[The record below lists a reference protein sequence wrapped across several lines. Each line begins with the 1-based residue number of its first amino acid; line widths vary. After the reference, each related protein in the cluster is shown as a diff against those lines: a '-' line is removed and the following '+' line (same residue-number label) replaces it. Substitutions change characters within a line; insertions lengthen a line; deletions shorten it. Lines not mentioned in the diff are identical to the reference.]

1 MKSLQRLQQHIL
13 ATDRAFGQGIAI
25 TPRAERL
32 RVAFRRGLVV
42 GATATATLMGAA
54 AYVKVG
60 PGSYDPQKLYLG
72 DATDSRVMASI
83 YDHHRELLAARERVH
98 DIKLAMIQGEGPES
112 LEEQANELRKARA
125 EEQRIAHEFAQQTY
139 GLSTEQIRHIVGDDD
154 SAPDEPQV
162 VAQAT
167 PRFRP

>member
-13 ATDRAFGQGIAI
+13 ATDHAFGQGIAI

-32 RVAFRRGLVV
+32 RVAFRRGVVV

-98 DIKLAMIQGEGPES
+98 DIKLAMIQGDGPES
-112 LEEQANELRKARA
+112 LEEQANQLRRARA
-125 EEQRIAHEFAQQTY
+125 DEQRVAHELAQQTY

-154 SAPDEPQV
+154 SAPDEPEI

>member
-13 ATDRAFGQGIAI
+13 ATDRAFGQGISI

-32 RVAFRRGLVV
+32 RAAFRRGVVV

-54 AYVKVG
+54 AYVQVG

-83 YDHHRELLAARERVH
+83 YDHHRKLLAARERVH
-98 DIKLAMIQGEGPES
+98 DIKLAMIQGEAPES
-112 LEEQANELRKARA
+112 LEEQAEQFRKARA

-154 SAPDEPQV
+154 TAPDDSEAV
-162 VAQAT
+162 TQAI

>member
-1 MKSLQRLQQHIL
+1 MKSLERLQQHIL

-32 RVAFRRGLVV
+32 RIAFRRGLVV
-42 GATATATLMGAA
+42 GVTATATLTGAA

-60 PGSYDPQKLYLG
+60 PGSYDPQRLYLG

-83 YDHHRELLAARERVH
+83 YDHHRELVAARERVR

-112 LEEQANELRKARA
+112 LEEQATQLRKARA
-125 EEQRIAHEFAQQTY
+125 DEKRVAHEFAQQTY

-154 SAPDEPQV
+154 SAPDEPEV

>member
-1 MKSLQRLQQHIL
+1 MKSLQRLQQHII
-13 ATDRAFGQGIAI
+13 ATDRAFGRGIVI
-25 TPRAERL
+25 TPRAERV
-32 RVAFRRGLVV
+32 RAAFRRGLVI
-42 GATATATLMGAA
+42 GTTATATLMGAA

-72 DATDSRVMASI
+72 DARDSRVMASI

-98 DIKLAMIQGEGPES
+98 DIKLAMIQGEGPER
-112 LEEQANELRKARA
+112 LVDQANQLRKARA
-125 EEQRIAHEFAQQTY
+125 DEARVAHEFAQQTN

-154 SAPDEPQV
+154 SAADETEIV
-162 VAQAT
+162 SQAT